1 MEVRKQRKWRRFAQ
15 GESFGSNPPP
25 GHSYPLPR
33 QTPTTSVDV
42 SDPSTYGALPDE
54 GLVDT
59 LKSGTLIDLVGYGDQ
74 NLIKGGGPCGG
85 PCKPREGDAF
95 TRFFGQ
101 TTLVATERQDQ
112 RRVHQA
118 AFQSVRN
125 VLRRLRRAGNTYSYR
140 ADTEQALTWVTST
153 VDGAGGSLSP

>member
-1 MEVRKQRKWRRFAQ
+1 MEARKQRKWRRFAQ

-101 TTLVATERQDQ
+101 TTLVATNDKISDEFIKLHSNPSGTCFGDSGGLATRTPTGRTPN
-112 RRVHQA
+112 RR
-118 AFQSVRN
+118 
-125 VLRRLRRAGNTYSYR
+125 
-140 ADTEQALTWVTST
+140 
-153 VDGAGGSLSP
+153 